1 MATDEGKMDVKQV
14 FDDGK
19 DWIHNYMMEYDDEQY
34 NKDCMYMYS
43 LYPEMSREILGYVK
57 EICDR
62 EEYEGS
68 PMFDEYPDKLRVQK
82 MVDDIYGMAAYLE
95 NMYRPIMEEDEE
107 IHAQEHCVSCR
118 GQDNWL
124 KNLVTALLI
133 NEMHQRRRRYF
144 KRKKPVRPPYRR

>member
-1 MATDEGKMDVKQV
+1 MATDDDKMDVRQV

-124 KNLVTALLI
+124 RNLVTALLI

-144 KRKKPVRPPYRR
+144 KRKKAVRPPYRR

>member
-1 MATDEGKMDVKQV
+1 MATDDGKMDVKQV

-68 PMFDEYPDKLRVQK
+68 PMFDEFPDKLRVQK

-124 KNLVTALLI
+124 KNLITALLI

-144 KRKKPVRPPYRR
+144 KRKKAVRPPYRR

>member
-57 EICDR
+57 AICDR

-144 KRKKPVRPPYRR
+144 KRKKGTRAACR

>member
-144 KRKKPVRPPYRR
+144 KRKKAVRPPYRR

>member
-1 MATDEGKMDVKQV
+1 MATDEGKMDVRQV

-124 KNLVTALLI
+124 KNLITALLI

-144 KRKKPVRPPYRR
+144 KRKKAVRPPYRR